1 MDSQYAELL
10 NVIAPEDLGRA
21 VFAPVPKSKEWTE
34 SEWETYLSSL
44 ETPLRENQV
53 SVDHYDRL
61 VNESESSI
69 FSFAQET
76 ADEKLVS
83 AVKLAIAKLSYLQLR
98 VIQMTFFDLKSSREI
113 AKLLGVSQSAVCNLK
128 KRAIRNLRK
137 TLAGVF
143 TSPLVSKQ
151 EQEK

>member
-10 NVIAPEDLGRA
+10 EEIANKDSERPST
-21 VFAPVPKSKEWTE
+21 VPNSKDWTE
-34 SEWETYLSSL
+34 SEWENYLSSI

-61 VNESESSI
+61 VNESEVSI
-69 FSFAQET
+69 FSFAQE
-76 ADEKLVS
+76 AANEELVS
-83 AVKLAIAKLSYLQLR
+83 EVKSAIAKLPFSQQRVVQL
-98 VIQMTFFDLKSSREI
+98 TFFDLKSSREI
-113 AKLLGVSQSAVCNLK
+113 AKQLGVSQTAVCNLK

-137 TLAGVF
+137 SLMGVF
-143 TSPLVSKQ
+143 TFPLVSKQ